1 MLEIF
6 IPAFTAFFVAIDPLG
21 VAPIFA
27 GLTAGADKIY
37 RRRMA
42 LKAIVTVT
50 IVLFLFAFLG
60 KGFLG
65 SLGISLDAFR
75 VAGGLLLF
83 LIAIDMVF
91 EKRTQRRNNRAD
103 QFQANNKGLED
114 ISIFPLAIPMIAGP
128 GAITAVILMVSNYHG
143 DPAAQ
148 AIVLGTLLFI
158 LVLTFII
165 LVGAG
170 YLVKV
175 LGEAVTGAFTRIL
188 GVVLAALSV
197 QYIFDGAR
205 ALLA

>member
-1 MLEIF
+1 MLEVF

-27 GLTAGADKIY
+27 GLTAGATNAYK
-37 RRRMA
+37 RRMA
-42 LKAIVTVT
+42 FKAVVTVT

-60 KGFLG
+60 KTFLG
-65 SLGISLDAFR
+65 SLGITLDAFR

-91 EKRTQRRNNRAD
+91 EKRTQRRNDRAD
-103 QFQANNKGLED
+103 QYQADNKEFED

-128 GAITAVILMVSNYHG
+128 GAITAVILMVSNFHG
-143 DPAAQ
+143 DASAQ
-148 AIVLGTLLFI
+148 AVVLATLLFI
-158 LVLTFII
+158 LTLTFFI

-175 LGEAVTGAFTRIL
+175 LGEAITAAFTRIL

>member
-1 MLEIF
+1 MMEIF

-27 GLTAGADKIY
+27 GLTAGADNAYK
-37 RRRMA
+37 RLMA
-42 LKAIVTVT
+42 FKAVVTVT

-60 KGFLG
+60 KSFLG
-65 SLGISLDAFR
+65 SLGISLDAFK

-91 EKRTQRRNNRAD
+91 EKRTRRRNDRAD
-103 QFQANNKGLED
+103 QYQAKSKEFDD

-128 GAITAVILMVSNYHG
+128 GAITAVILMVSNYNG

>member
-1 MLEIF
+1 MLEVI
-6 IPAFTAFFVAIDPLG
+6 IPAFTVFFVAIDPLG

-27 GLTAGADKIY
+27 GLTAGSDMAY

-42 LKAIVTVT
+42 FKAVITVT
-50 IVLFLFAFLG
+50 IVLFLFAILG
-60 KGFLG
+60 KAFLG
-65 SLGISLDAFR
+65 SLGITLDAFR
-75 VAGGLLLF
+75 VAGGLLLL

-91 EKRTQRRNNRAD
+91 EKRTQRRTQRAD
-103 QFQANNKGLED
+103 QFQADHKDFED

-128 GAITAVILMVSNYHG
+128 GAITAVMLMVSNYHG
-143 DPAAQ
+143 DAAAQ

-158 LVLTFII
+158 LVLTFFI
-165 LVGAG
+165 LIGAS
-170 YLVKV
+170 YLMKF
-175 LGEAVTGAFTRIL
+175 LGEAITAAFTRIL